1 MMRCDQVEARISLHI
16 DGLLDT
22 REETA
27 LEAHLADC
35 PSCRAV
41 LADLE
46 QLTATAR
53 ALGPI
58 EPPDTVWPRLAL
70 RLEASD
76 ARQDTGR
83 ARRPSRFWQAVA
95 AALLVIAAGAAW
107 LVSRAPVDAPVASS
121 PATGSIEAI
130 VDELELASHH
140 YERAIVELQVLAPVG
155 AGIDPQLASVV
166 TDSIALLDEA
176 IDESRRALASD
187 PADESARLSLFEALR
202 RKVDLL
208 QATVLLIDDVRQPD
222 GDDPGRTEA
231 PDNSGREL

>member
-1 MMRCDQVEARISLHI
+1 MMRCDQIEARISLHI

-22 REETA
+22 REEAA
-27 LEAHLADC
+27 LDAHLVDC
-35 PSCRAV
+35 PACRVV
-41 LADLE
+41 LADLQ
-46 QLTATAR
+46 QLAATAR

-70 RLEASD
+70 RLESSD
-76 ARQDTGR
+76 TRQDTGP
-83 ARRPSRFWQAVA
+83 ARRPPRFWQAVA
-95 AALLVIAAGAAW
+95 AALLVIAAGTAW
-107 LVSRAPVDAPVASS
+107 LVSRPPVDAPLPSS
-121 PATGSIEAI
+121 LATGSIEAI

-166 TDSIALLDEA
+166 TDSIALIDDA

-202 RKVDLL
+202 LKVDLL
-208 QATVLLIDDVRQPD
+208 QATVLLIDDVRQSD

-231 PDNSGREL
+231 PDNPGREL